1 MLDAAGQVVAAARP
15 PDCEVALQLCRVGL
29 LRVWISVEDVL
40 VVFGGP
46 RTGKTQYLA
55 GRIIDAPG
63 AVLVTSTRTDLYD
76 TTAPLRRERGPVYVF
91 NATGLAGLPSTITF
105 DPLTGCAD
113 PVTAHERAA
122 DMLGATTPSTG
133 RGGSGE
139 REFWDA
145 QARRVLAALLHAA
158 ALGGASMRDV
168 HAWVS
173 DPDAGHADITSLLR
187 RSPERAFE
195 TDVAQFVSTNSR
207 TRT

>member
-1 MLDAAGQVVAAARP
+1 M
-15 PDCEVALQLCRVGL
+15 QLCRVGL

-91 NATGLAGLPSTITF
+91 NAVGLAGLPSTITF

-113 PVTAHERAA
+113 PVTARERAA
-122 DMLGATTPSTG
+122 DMLGATTPGTRAGWVGGAGVLGRPGPPRPGRPAARRRAG
-133 RGGSGE
+133 RGCRCATCTPGCPTPTPGTP
-139 REFWDA
+139 
-145 QARRVLAALLHAA
+145 
-158 ALGGASMRDV
+158 G
-168 HAWVS
+168 
-173 DPDAGHADITSLLR
+173 ITSLLR
-187 RSPERAFE
+187 RSPEQAFE

>member
-1 MLDAAGQVVAAARP
+1 M
-15 PDCEVALQLCRVGL
+15 QLCRVGL

-63 AVLVTSTRTDLYD
+63 AVLVTSTRTDLYE
-76 TTAPLRRERGPVYVF
+76 TTAPLRSGAGPVYVF
-91 NATGLAGLPSTITF
+91 NAVGLAGLASTITF

-113 PVTAHERAA
+113 PVTAAERAA
-122 DMLGATTPSTG
+122 DMLAAATTAR

-173 DPDAGHADITSLLR
+173 DPDAGARRGSPRCCAARRRRRSRPTSPSSSPPTPAPAR
-187 RSPERAFE
+187 RSPR
-195 TDVAQFVSTNSR
+195 R
-207 TRT
+207 